1 VIVVVPVISVIVH
14 TPMPMP
20 MFISIMNLSQ
30 VAVLCHIDL
39 YRRSLWHGLAW
50 RWRSKNDASR
60 DRRCHGQYFDAK
72 HDKIL
77 LFFLRTQMP

>member
-1 VIVVVPVISVIVH
+1 
-14 TPMPMP
+14 
-20 MFISIMNLSQ
+20 MNLSQ
-30 VAVLCHIDL
+30 VAVLCHIDF